1 MKSRLSTLLAC
12 GGYSGSVFPCA
23 VRRGLIFFFFVVCIG
38 LSLSNR
44 EKDVINMGKYDV
56 GKLAWATVHSFRTRI
71 YACT

>member
-1 MKSRLSTLLAC
+1 MWWLLRV
-12 GGYSGSVFPCA
+12 SVSVCSQAGIDF
-23 VRRGLIFFFFVVCIG
+23 LFFFVVCIG